1 MATDSALHKHF
12 SEASTDPKRNSTESC
27 MFTGL
32 ANRLSSVTFVHNLAV
47 MYDALEELSELSL
60 LLQDRNMSL
69 STGPCVTVYG

>member
-47 MYDALEELSELSL
+47 MYDALAIRVIIVTSGQKHVSL
-60 LLQDRNMSL
+60 DRSV
-69 STGPCVTVYG
+69 C